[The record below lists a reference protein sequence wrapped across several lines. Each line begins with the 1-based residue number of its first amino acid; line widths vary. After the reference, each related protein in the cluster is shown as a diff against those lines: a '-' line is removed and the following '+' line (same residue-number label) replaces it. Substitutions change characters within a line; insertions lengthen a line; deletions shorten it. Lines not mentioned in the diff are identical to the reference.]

1 MLLAVTNH
9 LNRFVVVG
17 IRRLAA
23 ALHRTLKLAHGTV
36 IRVRARRDLHFGN
49 CPVLSRIG
57 ERTESRINGHAQIL
71 ACVGVLQRVC
81 AFGNELKIKALLAL
95 ANVAHDAAILHL
107 AGLRGIRRI
116 LKSPGKPVVVLVDAH
131 AVRVAGKLE
140 DRLFGLPADSGF
152 VGLAFYRMQ
161 TSLGADESRRAA
173 LVEVTLHR
181 DPGPRS
187 EFLTFVDAKKMA
199 SPRCLSMLSNIGM
212 KVEFAQTKTNA
223 QISESLCPFL
233 ALRHASCGLPLGRRT
248 HFLNTIPSV
257 AHDGV
262 LKVAAKAETLPKP
275 SAFFVSGN
283 DRKGDD
289 EGFRAHGRTLAQGCE
304 MSVPCAGALSGMD
317 ECRIPP
323 SE

>member
-1 MLLAVTNH
+1 MIH
-9 LNRFVVVG
+9 VG
-17 IRRLAA
+17 TRRN
-23 ALHRTLKLAHGTV
+23 
-36 IRVRARRDLHFGN
+36 LHFGN
-49 CPVLSRIG
+49 LPVLSRVG
-57 ERTESRINGHAQIL
+57 EGAETWVDRHALIL
-71 ACVGVLQRVC
+71 AGVGVLQRAC
-81 AFGNELKIKALLAL
+81 TFGDELKVKALLAL
-95 ANVAHDAAILHL
+95 ADVAHDAAILHL

-116 LKSPGKPVVVLVDAH
+116 LKSPGEPVVVLVDAD
-131 AVRVAGKLE
+131 AVRMAGKLE
-140 DRLFGLPADSGF
+140 DRLFGFPDDSGF
-152 VGLAFYRMQ
+152 VGLAFNRMQ

-173 LVEVTLHR
+173 LVDVAFHR

-187 EFLTFVDAKKMA
+187 DFLTFVDAKKMT
-199 SPRCLSMLSNIGM
+199 SPGGLSMLSDIGM
-212 KVEFAQTKTNA
+212 EVVFAQAKANA

-233 ALRHASCGLPLGRRT
+233 ALRHDSCGLPLGCCA
-248 HFLNTIPSV
+248 HLLNTIPSP

-262 LKVAAKAETLPKP
+262 LKVAAEAETLPKP
-275 SAFFVSGN
+275 SAFFASGN

>member
-1 MLLAVTNH
+1 M
-9 LNRFVVVG
+9 
-17 IRRLAA
+17 
-23 ALHRTLKLAHGTV
+23 
-36 IRVRARRDLHFGN
+36 
-49 CPVLSRIG
+49 
-57 ERTESRINGHAQIL
+57 
-71 ACVGVLQRVC
+71 LQRAC
-81 AFGNELKIKALLAL
+81 AFRDELKVKALLAL
-95 ANVAHDAAILHL
+95 TDVAHNAAILHL

-116 LKSPGKPVVVLVDAH
+116 LKSPGEPVVVLVDAN
-131 AVRVAGKLE
+131 AVRMAGKLE
-140 DRLFGLPADSGF
+140 DRLFGFPDDSGF
-152 VGLAFYRMQ
+152 VGLAFNRMQ

-173 LVEVTLHR
+173 LVDVAFHR

-187 EFLTFVDAKKMA
+187 DFLTFVDAKKMT
-199 SPRCLSMLSNIGM
+199 SPGGLSLLSDIGM
-212 KVEFAQTKTNA
+212 EVVFAQAKANA

-233 ALRHASCGLPLGRRT
+233 ALRHDSCGLPLGCCA
-248 HFLNTIPSV
+248 HLLNTIPSP

-262 LKVAAKAETLPKP
+262 LKVATEAETLPKP
-275 SAFFVSGN
+275 SAFFASGN